1 MESNVEVALAAKM
14 LKIFPPSEDA
24 YLAFPTT
31 GAAFSKAELAIFQR
45 PGESAEDVTLRS
57 HHKAQFAR
65 LMNQVPVD
73 GLRWDA
79 EDRLLWDEY
88 KRVLDQA
95 EMATSVLT
103 AAERKSLAA
112 ARDYL
117 TDTVTTEDGETTVYS
132 AAVTAY
138 YQYKEA
144 AEEVERTWLDEKL
157 TAELSED
164 PAVKAAWE
172 GGRRQA
178 LEAALAKANQD
189 WAALGHRA
197 EVEKAQATV
206 ASLGGKDPQVRRQA
220 LVADFGL
227 CTEPDLAAN
236 DPVGVLSTFYSP
248 SDVFT
253 PTATWNT
260 LHLTGDEVKSLLADA
275 PAELRSLV
283 TSTADDIR
291 SMTVEYTS
299 ITVMRPWFDP
309 TFLAM
314 RSWRMPDGSVVS
326 NGAVPRA
333 GRIPA
338 YISSVVVARK
348 VTIERTVPA
357 GQPSVPAT
365 GGRPAL
371 KNLGVLAQSLRGVDQ
386 QWRVQPAAGPA
397 QDVAVKAEV
406 VQPEPTVAQLRAAST
421 KIGPLDNAVV
431 AAKVQGTTVTRL
443 PSVVTGPA
451 LVRMPFAHAAT
462 PATAAVGLMSVDAQ
476 AAPAPSAT
484 SAAAPVDSVV
494 KAVTGILR
502 GRGVHGASPVQT
514 APPPPVTRP
523 PVQWPGGSGGWGA
536 PGAGSPGSGGWGS
549 PGTSTPP
556 TAPPPPP
563 GVPAGPPATTTEVVE
578 EVDLDGVIVL
588 AYKVRRVPL
597 APNPDLTLPWSDE
610 EPAAPT
616 TPASTTTPTTPTTS
630 TTPSVPTTSTT
641 PSVPTTRSSTPFPLP
656 AGHCLGAKA
665 SAKVHNGTASAAD
678 GKAARQLQA
687 RLRDLG
693 AAIGVDGHLGKQS
706 DAAIRAFQK
715 KRGLAADGLVGPAT
729 WRALFS

>member
-88 KRVLDQA
+88 KKVLDQA

-103 AAERKSLAA
+103 AAERTSLAA
-112 ARDYL
+112 ARNYL

-164 PAVKAAWE
+164 PGVKAAWE
-172 GGRRQA
+172 AGRRQA
-178 LEAALAKANQD
+178 LEAALAKANQA

-220 LVADFGL
+220 LVADYGL

-260 LHLTGDEVKSLLADA
+260 LHLTGDEVESLLADA
-275 PAELRSLV
+275 PAELKALV

-291 SMTVEYTS
+291 ALTVEYTS

-309 TFLAM
+309 AFLAM

-326 NGAVPRA
+326 NGSVPRQ

-365 GGRPAL
+365 GSRPVL

-397 QDVAVKAEV
+397 QDVVVKAEV
-406 VQPEPTVAQLRAAST
+406 VQPTPTVAQLRAAST
-421 KIGPLDNAVV
+421 KVGPLDNPVV

-443 PSVVTGPA
+443 KSVVTGPS
-451 LVRMPFAHAAT
+451 LVGMPFAHAAP
-462 PATAAVGLMSVDAQ
+462 PATAAIGLMSVDAQ
-476 AAPAPSAT
+476 ATPPPSAT
-484 SAAAPVDSVV
+484 RAAAAPVDSVV

-514 APPPPVTRP
+514 APPPPVTAP
-523 PVQWPGGSGGWGA
+523 PVQWPGSGGWGA
-536 PGAGSPGSGGWGS
+536 PGSGSPGSGGWGS

-563 GVPAGPPATTTEVVE
+563 GVPAGPPPTTTEVVE

-597 APNPDLTLPWSDE
+597 APNPDPTLPWSDE
-610 EPAAPT
+610 EPTPVEPAAPT
-616 TPASTTTPTTPTTS
+616 APTPTPNTTTS
-630 TTPSVPTTSTT
+630 TPATPPA
-641 PSVPTTRSSTPFPLP
+641 PTTRSSTPFPLP
-656 AGHCLGAKA
+656 AGHCFGAKA

-687 RLRDLG
+687 RLCELG

-706 DAAIRAFQK
+706 DAAIRGYQK
-715 KRGLAADGLVGPAT
+715 KRGLTADGLVGPAT